1 MPAGTP
7 KVALFGGKSIVPG
20 GTQTFNS
27 PGTFTVPVGV
37 TKINVTGKGG
47 SGNPGNSSNAGNA
60 GSGGVGGTGGYGYTV
75 KPYCP
80 CNGQG
85 GTQTSPTAPGLGG
98 YLQCGIPQAGLNGN
112 PGSAGNPGNAGNAS
126 TGFCLTFPGG
136 AAGNGAAAGS
146 GGSKGTT
153 GSAGGTLYAYYACP
167 CPGSWQSY
175 STQPGGAGGNGGG
188 AGTTAGPCYS
198 PSWFLGFGG
207 GGAGVCNNGSTKNCP
222 YPNSAPLNTGGAGGT
237 PGGGAGGGYPACG
250 QGPCFT
256 PWMRGRKANANRAG
270 SGGGAGSPFGFYGP
284 GGGGG
289 GRGNLGNPGTSG
301 NAGSAANPSTTN
313 CRAVTPG
320 ASYPISVGSPGG
332 QVVISW
338 NPQ

>member
-7 KVALFGGKSIVPG
+7 KVALFGGKAIVPG

-37 TKINVTGKGG
+37 SRINITGRGG
-47 SGNPGNSSNAGNA
+47 SGNPGNSSNAGNP
-60 GSGGVGGTGGYGYTV
+60 GSGGVGGVGGTGV
-75 KPYCP
+75 NVRPYCP

-85 GTQTSPTAPGLGG
+85 GTQSQSGGSAG
-98 YLQCGIPQAGLNGN
+98 YLQCGFSPAGANGN
-112 PGSAGNPGNAGNAS
+112 PGSAGNPGNAGTAS

-146 GGSKGTT
+146 GGSKGNV
-153 GSAGGTLYAYYACP
+153 GASGGTLTTYWSSP
-167 CPGSWQSY
+167 CGWQSY

-188 AGTTAGPCYS
+188 PGTTAAPCYS
-198 PSWFLGFGG
+198 PLWTFGWGG
-207 GGAGVCNNGSTKNCP
+207 GGAGVCNNGSTRTDMTSPWRC
-222 YPNSAPLNTGGAGGT
+222 GGSGGN
-237 PGGGAGGGYPACG
+237 PGGGGGGGFPACSG
-250 QGPCFT
+250 QTPCFRPNST
-256 PWMRGRKANANRAG
+256 GRKANADRAG
-270 SGGGAGSPFGFYGP
+270 SGGGAGAGAGYYGP

-289 GRGNLGNPGTSG
+289 GRGAVGNPGNPG

-332 QVVISW
+332 QVVVSW